1 MPNIFDKTLEHEDSF
16 PPKRRKVYTL
26 EEIGKN
32 FNLRAVNS
40 MNERMNQIE
49 SQFDSGSFC
58 TAKWLQ
64 STIYLMSGN
73 NHSCH
78 HPPVHKISIDKLFE
92 NPSALHNTDFKKS
105 QRQMML
111 DRKRPEECQYCW
123 NIENLDSSYT
133 SDRVYK
139 STDLNWSVDYVDRI
153 NKIDP
158 YADVNPTYLEVA
170 FDSTCNLKCMYC
182 TPDISSKWMEEI
194 EQHGPYPGRHNDVQY
209 IKNAGK
215 MPIPNNKFNPYVDA
229 FWRWWPS
236 LVADLRTFRI
246 TGGEPLLSKNTWRV
260 FDDIIANPRPD
271 LELAIN
277 SNFDVPEQLFKK
289 FLDTIPSLLKNVKSF
304 TVYTSGESHG
314 EQCEYVRFGM
324 NYNRWLKNAKEF
336 LSVTPP
342 EVRLGI
348 MTTFNALSLTTF
360 EAFLNDIYN
369 LRVEFNETASHNR
382 VPMMFNYLRWPEF
395 QNARILPTEFK
406 RGYIDNIKKFVIDH
420 SRSAGEGVAGRFYL
434 EEIDQV
440 NRLEEYIMQ
449 ENNNDK
455 RVNMLRKQ
463 FGAFYR
469 EYDRRRGTDF
479 AKVFPNMVEFYNWG
493 TDAKEAK

>member
-1 MPNIFDKTLEHEDSF
+1 MANIFDKTLEQEENF
-16 PPKRRKVYTL
+16 PPKRRKIFTL

-32 FNLRAVNS
+32 FNKRAINS

-49 SQFDSGSFC
+49 EQFDSGSFC

-64 STIYLMSGN
+64 STIYLMNGN

-78 HPPVHKISIDKLFE
+78 HPPVHKIKIDKLLT
-92 NPSALHNTDFKKS
+92 NPSALHNTDFKKQ

-111 DRKRPEECQYCW
+111 DRQRPPECQYCW
-123 NIENLDSSYT
+123 NIENLDSSFT
-133 SDRVYK
+133 SDRTYK
-139 STDLNWSVDYVDRI
+139 STDPNWSYDYINRI
-153 NKIDP
+153 DKNNP

-170 FDSTCNLKCMYC
+170 FDNTCNLKCMYC

-194 EQHGPYPGRHNDVQY
+194 EQHGSYAGGHNSIEWIRH
-209 IKNAGK
+209 AGK
-215 MPIPNNKFNPYVDA
+215 IPIPNNQYNPYVEA
-229 FWRWWPS
+229 FWNWWPT
-236 LVADLRTFRI
+236 LVGDLRTFRI

-260 FDDIIANPRPD
+260 FEDIIANPRPN

-289 FLDTIPSLLKNVKSF
+289 FLDTIPLLLKNVKTLS
-304 TVYTSGESHG
+304 VYSSGEAYS
-314 EQCEYVRFGM
+314 EQCNYIRYGM
-324 NYNRWLKNAKEF
+324 NYDRWLKNVREF
-336 LSVTPP
+336 LSITPQD
-342 EVRLGI
+342 VKLGI
-348 MTTFNALSLTTF
+348 MTTFNALSMTTF
-360 EAFLNDIYN
+360 DKFLDDIYK

-382 VPMMFNYLRWPEF
+382 IPMMFNYLRWPEF

-406 RGYIDNIKKFVIDH
+406 RPYIDRIKQFVLDH

-449 ENNNDK
+449 ETSNENQLQ
-455 RVNMLRKQ
+455 MLRNK

-479 AKVFPNMVEFYNWG
+479 TKVFPDMTEFYNWG
-493 TDAKEAK
+493 NNAEEAK